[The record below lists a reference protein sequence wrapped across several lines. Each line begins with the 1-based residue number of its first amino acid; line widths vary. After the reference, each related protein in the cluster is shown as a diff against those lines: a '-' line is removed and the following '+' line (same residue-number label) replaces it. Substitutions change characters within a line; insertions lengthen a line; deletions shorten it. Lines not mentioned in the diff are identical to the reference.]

1 MADNEEK
8 QNEITKK
15 SSEGTQN
22 IAASTEEQSALMKEV
37 ANAAEVLSEM
47 AVELEKMF
55 SKFKV

>member
-22 IAASTEEQSALMKEV
+22 IAASTEEQSALMKGV

>member
-1 MADNEEK
+1 MNRII
-8 QNEITKK
+8 EITKK

-47 AVELEKMF
+47 AIELEKIL